1 VITRSSTA
9 MIGEISIC
17 WVFSASGIVIV
28 GCCATNSPE
37 AENDISRKI
46 TNTIRKSMK
55 GISGIWWSTSLRP

>member
-1 VITRSSTA
+1 
-9 MIGEISIC
+9 
-17 WVFSASGIVIV
+17 VFSASGIVIV